1 MTFSCGK
8 KFVVEEKIVEN
19 SEAEEGKVGSDSREY
34 ALVRI
39 RKR

>member
-8 KFVVEEKIVEN
+8 KFVVEEKIVVS
-19 SEAEEGKVGSDSREY
+19 SEAEEGKVGSDSREC